1 MTPKA
6 RLTQLHHQFHTHQRR
21 INEITY
27 EMERLAKELIEG
39 GYRAYYPNDTFDE
52 FAISDEE
59 LNGNLF
65 VTSAKWTNVVN
76 AFIDSGYEEKEE
88 EDE

>member
-39 GYRAYYPNDTFDE
+39 GYRAYYPNDTFDK
-52 FAISDEE
+52 FAIDDDEF
-59 LNGNLF
+59 NDNLF
-65 VTSAKWTNVVN
+65 TCEAKWTNVVE
-76 AFIDSGYEEKEE
+76 AFIDSGYEE